1 MRILYSLSP
10 LLLGGLAT
18 AATGHFCEVYTVKDG
33 DSCFSITKETN
44 VTYAQIISWNSQVD
58 KQCAN
63 LGKLVGDKLCITNPD
78 GDYSIPENSH
88 GAIEIVTTTAP
99 VPAPTPDRT
108 SGRCAEYH
116 LVTAGEDCGD
126 FTLNYEITLK
136 DFIFLNPHVWENCT
150 NVYKDYYYCVR
161 PVGYIST
168 YPGYLPT
175 TVADD
180 RWIPVTGTPVP
191 IGRGSPFDN
200 LKAGPTIP
208 IANDT
213 RRDCNQ
219 YLYILNTTA
228 VPLAAD
234 CWAMATVWDI
244 TPEEFILWNPSLD
257 DSSKK
262 GSGSNS
268 YNYPC
273 TLSESVSY
281 CVALE
286 SATAVPGPR
295 KEDAPPSPRAADEVQ
310 NCTSWFAAKPGWSC
324 ENLLLTK
331 HLEIEDL
338 YSMNPS
344 VKSDCSGMAIGT
356 YYCVSTNADG
366 SPPGMDDY
374 DGDDDG
380 DDDIPT
386 KTATTTTKLPSPT
399 PLQEGMVDNCN
410 KFHLVKDTTT
420 CDGIAKYDKI
430 SLENF
435 YKWNPKIKSSC
446 NNLQLGAYVCV
457 GVVESSTRPTSTTT
471 TIKTTATSPTNGVST
486 PTSIQSGMVSNC
498 NKFHFI
504 KSTTTCQGIVDYDK
518 ITMAEFLKWNTG
530 ISSKCTNLE
539 QGTYACVG
547 VIEGSQKPSTT
558 TGGVSTPTPTQSGMI
573 KGCTKFHYVGDKT
586 TCEGILNYDKITIKQ
601 FYKWNPAVKSDC
613 SGLWAK
619 TWACVAGP

>member
-1 MRILYSLSP
+1 MRVLYSLSP
-10 LLLGGLAT
+10 LLLGGLVT

-33 DSCFSITKETN
+33 DSCFSITQETN

-63 LGKLVGDKLCITNPD
+63 LGELVGDNLCITNPD

-88 GAIEIVTTTAP
+88 GAVEIATTTAP
-99 VPAPTPDRT
+99 VPMPTPDRT

-126 FTLNYEITLK
+126 FTLKYEITLK

-180 RWIPVTGTPVP
+180 RWVPVTGTPVP

-200 LKAGPTIP
+200 LKPGPTIP
-208 IANDT
+208 IANGT
-213 RRDCNQ
+213 RQDCNQ
-219 YLYILNTTA
+219 YFVIPNITA
-228 VPLAAD
+228 APLAAD
-234 CWAMATVWDI
+234 CWGLATGWDI

-257 DSSKK
+257 ESLKK

-286 SATAVPGPR
+286 SATPA
-295 KEDAPPSPRAADEVQ
+295 
-310 NCTSWFAAKPGWSC
+310 
-324 ENLLLTK
+324 
-331 HLEIEDL
+331 
-338 YSMNPS
+338 
-344 VKSDCSGMAIGT
+344 
-356 YYCVSTNADG
+356 
-366 SPPGMDDY
+366 PPGMDD
-374 DGDDDG
+374 DDDYDDEEDDDD

-386 KTATTTTKLPSPT
+386 TTAATTTKLPSPT
-399 PLQEGMVDNCN
+399 PIQEGMVGKLQQVPLGQRHDN
-410 KFHLVKDTTT
+410 L
-420 CDGIAKYDKI
+420 GI
-430 SLENF
+430 
-435 YKWNPKIKSSC
+435 C
-446 NNLQLGAYVCV
+446 VCV
-457 GVVESSTRPTSTTT
+457 GVIESSTHPTSTST
-471 TIKTTATSPTNGVST
+471 KTTAKSPTNGVST
-486 PTSIQSGMVSNC
+486 PTSIQSGMVSNG

-504 KSTTTCQGIVDYDK
+504 KSTTTCQGIVD
-518 ITMAEFLKWNTG
+518 
-530 ISSKCTNLE
+530 
-539 QGTYACVG
+539 
-547 VIEGSQKPSTT
+547 
-558 TGGVSTPTPTQSGMI
+558 
-573 KGCTKFHYVGDKT
+573 
-586 TCEGILNYDKITIKQ
+586 YDKITIKQ

-613 SGLWAK
+613 SGLWTT
-619 TWACVAGP
+619 TWACVAS

>member
-1 MRILYSLSP
+1 MRVLYSLSP
-10 LLLGGLAT
+10 LLLGGLVT

-33 DSCFSITKETN
+33 DSCFSITQETN

-63 LGKLVGDKLCITNPD
+63 LGELVGDKLCITNPD

-88 GAIEIVTTTAP
+88 GAVEIATTTAP
-99 VPAPTPDRT
+99 VPKPTPDRT
-108 SGRCAEYH
+108 SGRSAEYH

-126 FTLNYEITLK
+126 FTLKYEITLK

-180 RWIPVTGTPVP
+180 RWVPVTGTPVP

-200 LKAGPTIP
+200 LKPGPTIP
-208 IANDT
+208 IANGT
-213 RRDCNQ
+213 RQDCNQ
-219 YLYILNTTA
+219 YFFILNTTEA
-228 VPLAAD
+228 PLAAD
-234 CWAMATVWDI
+234 CWGLATGWDI

-257 DSSKK
+257 ESSKK

-295 KEDAPPSPRAADEVQ
+295 KEEPPPNPRAADEVQ
-310 NCTSWFAAKPGWSC
+310 NCTSWFAAKTGWSC
-324 ENLLLTK
+324 EDLLLTK
-331 HLEIEDL
+331 HLDIEDF

-344 VKSDCSGMAIGT
+344 VKGDCSGMAIGT
-356 YYCVSTNADG
+356 YYCVSTNADR
-366 SPPGMDDY
+366 SPPGMDDDDY
-374 DGDDDG
+374 HDDDDDDED

-386 KTATTTTKLPSPT
+386 TTAATTTNLPSPI
-399 PLQEGMVDNCN
+399 PIQEGMVGKLQQVPLGQRHDN
-410 KFHLVKDTTT
+410 L
-420 CDGIAKYDKI
+420 GI
-430 SLENF
+430 
-435 YKWNPKIKSSC
+435 C
-446 NNLQLGAYVCV
+446 VCV
-457 GVVESSTRPTSTTT
+457 GVIESSTHPTSTST
-471 TIKTTATSPTNGVST
+471 KTTAKSPTNGVST
-486 PTSIQSGMVSNC
+486 PTSIQSGMVSNG

-504 KSTTTCQGIVDYDK
+504 KSTTTCQGIVD
-518 ITMAEFLKWNTG
+518 
-530 ISSKCTNLE
+530 
-539 QGTYACVG
+539 
-547 VIEGSQKPSTT
+547 
-558 TGGVSTPTPTQSGMI
+558 
-573 KGCTKFHYVGDKT
+573 
-586 TCEGILNYDKITIKQ
+586 YDKITIKQ

-613 SGLWAK
+613 SGLWTT
-619 TWACVAGP
+619 TWACVAS